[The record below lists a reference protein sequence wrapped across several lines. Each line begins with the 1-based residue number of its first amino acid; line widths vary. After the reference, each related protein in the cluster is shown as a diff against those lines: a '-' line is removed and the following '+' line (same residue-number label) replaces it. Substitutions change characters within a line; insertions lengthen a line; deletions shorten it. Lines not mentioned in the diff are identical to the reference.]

1 MKIAFVFPGQGSQ
14 YRGMGKTVYDKYDV
28 AKEIYKKADQATNRN
43 ITEMCF
49 EGTDEE
55 LLSTIN
61 QQPTIHTT
69 EIAILNAVKSEGINP
84 DVTAGFSLG
93 EYAALVCADIV
104 DFEDTVQL
112 VSKRGKII
120 QDTIPQGVGK
130 MVAIIGLEREKVEE
144 IVEEASKIDT
154 VECSNFNCPK
164 NIVVS
169 GYNAAVDKVVEL
181 AKAAGA
187 KKVSQLKVSAP
198 FHTTLLKEAGAKMA
212 KELEKVEIRK
222 PKITY
227 IPNVKAEPF
236 DESDDQVD
244 LMDKHIWYPVRWEET
259 IRKMVDLGVDLIVE
273 IGPSKTLTSNNK
285 YTLDAIKDEDVKLMS
300 VETADDIQKLKEIVK
315 GE

>member
-14 YRGMGKTVYDKYDV
+14 YRGMGKTVYDEYDV
-28 AKEIYKKADQATNRN
+28 AKEIYQKADNVTNRN

-69 EIAILNAVKSEGINP
+69 EIAILNAVKSEGIEP
-84 DVTAGFSLG
+84 DIAAGFSLG
-93 EYAALVCADIV
+93 EYAALVCADIIN
-104 DFEDTVQL
+104 FEDTVQL

-130 MVAIIGLEREKVEE
+130 MVAIIGLDREKVEE
-144 IVEEASKIDT
+144 IVKEASKIDT
-154 VECSNFNCPK
+154 VECSNYNCPK
-164 NIVVS
+164 NVVVS
-169 GYNAAVDKVVEL
+169 GYNDAVDKVIEL
-181 AKAAGA
+181 ANAAGA
-187 KKVSQLKVSAP
+187 KKVSPLKVSAP
-198 FHTTLLKEAGAKMA
+198 FHTTLLKQAGDKMA

-236 DESDDQVD
+236 DESDDQID
-244 LMDKHIWYPVRWEET
+244 ILNKHIWYPVRWEET
-259 IRKMVDLGVDLIVE
+259 VRKMVDLGVDLIVE

-285 YTLDAIKDEDVKLMS
+285 YTLDTIKNADVKLMS
-300 VETADDIQKLKEIVK
+300 VETAEDIKKLKEVVK
-315 GE
+315 GQ